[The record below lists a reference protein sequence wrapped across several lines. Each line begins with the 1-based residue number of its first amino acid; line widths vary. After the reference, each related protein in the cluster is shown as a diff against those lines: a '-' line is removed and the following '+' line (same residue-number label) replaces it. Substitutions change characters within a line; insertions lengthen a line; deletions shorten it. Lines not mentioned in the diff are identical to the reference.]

1 MVVNR
6 QAWMLSMIQISNL
19 SKIYSNEVAAIKDI
33 SLTIDEG
40 DIYGIIGLSGA
51 GKSTLVRCINLLER
65 PTGGTIEID
74 GVDLTKLNEKQ
85 LREKRKEIS
94 MIFQSFNLLNQKN
107 CLDNVCLPLTISKVS
122 KKDAEKR
129 ALELLDIVGIKDK
142 AYAYPSQLSGGQQQR
157 VAIARALATNPK
169 VLLCDEATSALDPT
183 TTASILQLLK
193 DINQK
198 FNITIIIITHQMSV
212 VESICKNVAI
222 LDDGIVAEKGE
233 VSSVFSNP
241 QSDAAKRLVFPE
253 GYDDKLITS
262 NDNVRFIRVVF
273 DGDVATNKPLVA
285 SMAVEVDVVASIV
298 YASTKSIGGVTYGSL
313 LLSVENND
321 EIVKKALD
329 YFTRNEVSA
338 KEVFLNV

>member
-1 MVVNR
+1 
-6 QAWMLSMIQISNL
+6 MIRINNL
-19 SKIYSNEVAAIKDI
+19 SKIYNNDIEAIKDI
-33 SLTIDEG
+33 SLTINDG

-51 GKSTLVRCINLLER
+51 GKSTLVRCINLLEK
-65 PTGGTIEID
+65 PTSGTIEID
-74 GVDLTKLNEKQ
+74 GVDLIKLNEKQ

-122 KKDAEKR
+122 KKEAEKR
-129 ALELLDIVGIKDK
+129 ALELLEVVGIKDK
-142 AYAYPSQLSGGQQQR
+142 AYAYPSQLSGGQKQR
-157 VAIARALATNPK
+157 VAIARALATNPR

-183 TTASILQLLK
+183 TTAQILQLLK

-222 LDDGIVAEKGE
+222 LDDGFVAEKGE
-233 VSSVFSNP
+233 VRSVFSNP
-241 QSDAAKRLVFPE
+241 QSIAAKRLVFPE

-262 NDNVRFIRVVF
+262 NKDVKFIRVVF
-273 DGDVATNKPLVA
+273 DGDIATSKPLVA
-285 SMAVEVDVVASIV
+285 SMAVEIDVVASIV

-313 LLSVENND
+313 LLSVDNDD

-329 YFTRNEVSA
+329 YFTKNEVSA